1 MENQPEATEPTQ
13 TKKTRSKFTKAL
25 MLLGFAGVVGMGAGI
40 FAANIGVNTTNGGQI
55 EFGTGTAVISTC
67 IDSVE
72 LELVTAFDASDSK
85 FYLNSLTLDIYD
97 SSPADCAPGTEMM
110 VDVMST
116 AGVSLITV
124 GATPTVT
131 LAGGADQLAES
142 IVLTSE
148 AIETDDIGYVLLETS
163 N

>member
-1 MENQPEATEPTQ
+1 MENQPETTEPTQ

-67 IDSVE
+67 VDKVE
-72 LELVTAFDASDSK
+72 LELVTAFDTSDSK

-124 GATPTVT
+124 GATPTVI
-131 LAGGADQLAES
+131 LAGGADQFES